1 MIGRQ
6 VRVCGW
12 IVAMRR
18 HRNQAGKRMLFFTL
32 EDGTG
37 ILEVVFFPDVY
48 PRLAPLLE
56 GRGPYLLRGRIE
68 GKWGSLSMRAQD
80 LAALAKKARD
90 GVAESPGLSLD

>member
-56 GRGPYLLRGRIE
+56 GRGPYLVRGRIE
-68 GKWGSLSMRAQD
+68 SKWGSLSMRAQD
-80 LAALAKKARD
+80 LATLAKKARD